1 MSNSKPISTKS
12 VLTISMV
19 TLGAMSGGVTTSAH
33 AQAVRETAPVEYRA
47 PSSYSQYRVPQPTE
61 YAPVSQGAPLE
72 QPDVQYYEK
81 VEEASRQRV
90 EAQRQAAQRQTAQRQ
105 TAQRQAQSTATN
117 RTTTQQT
124 INQQSYGQQYIN
136 QQPQELLTQQ
146 QGQLGFQQGVPQTR
160 YGNSPMTFG
169 DAANVQTPAFQ
180 TPNYSTA
187 QLGMQTPE
195 FTTPQMSVPN
205 ASIPQTAFSVP
216 SATLPSMGVPAVQ
229 AQAMTLPN
237 IAASGMSI
245 PGNGV
250 ARSAT
255 SLVGNAAQTGV
266 QMGAT
271 AAASQA
277 INSGSSAGVGL
288 AASAAL
294 GIAGKGASMIA
305 SKLNPFGGKD
315 KKGKR
320 EKVSFS
326 NEELMNNDVYR
337 QQPDA
342 SEYPSTSQPVRQS
355 VSFEQKNP
363 AMRPMQR
370 LASQQLPAQG
380 MAHLA
385 AAPLLQTS
393 EEELLGDAV
402 EVLPG
407 DTLYR
412 ISERYRI
419 ALRALVETNNLQPPF
434 ELEVGSYLYLPPPNI
449 HVVEAGETLYAI
461 SRRYNVDTRS
471 LANMNG
477 LPKPWTIYPGD
488 QMILP
493 SLARD
498 SFASE
503 ETAIA
508 SADAAVN
515 AMKVSGG
522 VATPVVGE
530 VALGSIAVAT
540 NEIPAS
546 AMQPDPAKLASAS
559 SDYGRFDEEVTAQP
573 KSVSANIDL
582 PSNSKGFL
590 WPVSGNLVKAYG
602 KDASGKKNDGI
613 NIGARAGAPIKAASD
628 GYVVYAGS
636 ELPGFGFLVLINH
649 GGGWVT
655 AYAHAKELLV
665 EEGQAIRQGQTIAK
679 VGETGSVDSPQLHFQ
694 LRKGKTP
701 IDPTNQLSGKR
712 AI

>member
-1 MSNSKPISTKS
+1 MSNSKPISAKS

-33 AQAVRETAPVEYRA
+33 AQAGKETAPVEFRA
-47 PSSYSQYRVPQPTE
+47 PARYSDYRIPSTPE

-146 QGQLGFQQGVPQTR
+146 QGQVGFQQGVPQTR
-160 YGNSPMTFG
+160 YGNSPITFG
-169 DAANVQTPAFQ
+169 EAANVQTPAFQ
-180 TPNYSTA
+180 MPNYSTP
-187 QLGMQTPE
+187 QFGMQTPE
-195 FTTPQMSVPN
+195 FTTPQMTVPS
-205 ASIPQTAFSVP
+205 ASIPQTGLSVP
-216 SATLPSMGVPAVQ
+216 SATLPTMPVPAIE
-229 AQAMTLPN
+229 AQALTMPN

-245 PGNGV
+245 PGSGV

-255 SLVGNAAQTGV
+255 SMVSGAAQTGV

-277 INSGSSAGVGL
+277 INSGGSAGAGL
-288 AASAAL
+288 MASTAL

-315 KKGKR
+315 KD

-326 NEELMNNDVYR
+326 NDELMNSESYR
-337 QQPDA
+337 QQSVTNEYTYV
-342 SEYPSTSQPVRQS
+342 SESVEQS

-363 AMRPMQR
+363 AMRSIQ
-370 LASQQLPAQG
+370 QQLPAQG

-385 AAPLLQTS
+385 KAPLLQTS
-393 EEELLGDAV
+393 DEELLGDAV

-498 SFASE
+498 SFASK

-515 AMKVSGG
+515 SMKVSGG

-540 NEIPAS
+540 NEIPVG
-546 AMQPDPAKLASAS
+546 AMRPDPAKLASAS

-573 KSVSANIDL
+573 KSVSTNIDL
-582 PSNSKGFL
+582 PSNGKGFL
-590 WPVSGNLVKAYG
+590 WPVTGNLVKAYG